1 MQRILY
7 FITFLWI
14 FTSVNGQ
21 TEKPPI
27 AVYLKQDKD
36 SILLNN
42 NTIKLKKKPFTLIF
56 VFNYPEKYPGVYVNT
71 SFLKDYYNLE
81 PSEVIKDLNYLPQK
95 VYSEHKFN
103 PNKELKV
110 NPEFFQYFGYNP
122 NANWNK
128 FDRLTKNNG
137 KIIAYRKVTNFFV
150 VDQKERIPIEQMK
163 FSIFMIFE
171 IIDQH
176 TGKFFNKEIYR
187 AKAKLKF

>member
-1 MQRILY
+1 MHRFFY
-7 FITFLWI
+7 YITFLLI
-14 FTSVNGQ
+14 FTSVRAQ
-21 TEKPPI
+21 TENPPI

-42 NTIKLKKKPFTLIF
+42 NTVKIKNKPFTLIF
-56 VFNYPEKYPGVYVNT
+56 VYNQAEKYPGVYVNT
-71 SFLKDYYNLE
+71 SFLKGYYNLE
-81 PSEVIKDLNYLPQK
+81 PSAVIKDLNYLPQK

-128 FDRLTKNNG
+128 FDRLSKKNG
-137 KIIAYRKVTNFFV
+137 KIIAYRKVTNFYV
-150 VDQKERIPIEQMK
+150 VDKKERIPIEKMK
-163 FSIFMIFE
+163 FNIYMIFE
-171 IIDQH
+171 IINQN
-176 TGKFFNKEIYR
+176 TGKFFNREIYR